1 MRTHNKSAWY
11 REIIHVELIN
21 GYYYVFSYSGRYK
34 VDLGRYNQNQIN
46 DVIMSYRDKGYQV
59 KMEMDESI
67 ESIVEQTNSS
77 PSVMVAKKSK
87 NWYKRALAENYYANS

>member
-1 MRTHNKSAWY
+1 MQIRKKSAWY

-21 GYYYVFSYSGRYK
+21 GYYYVFSYSGK
-34 VDLGRYNQNQIN
+34 HKIDLGQYNQDQIN

-59 KMEMDESI
+59 KIDEPI
-67 ESIVEQTNSS
+67 ENLVEQTNSS
-77 PSVMVAKKSK
+77 PSVMVAKKNH